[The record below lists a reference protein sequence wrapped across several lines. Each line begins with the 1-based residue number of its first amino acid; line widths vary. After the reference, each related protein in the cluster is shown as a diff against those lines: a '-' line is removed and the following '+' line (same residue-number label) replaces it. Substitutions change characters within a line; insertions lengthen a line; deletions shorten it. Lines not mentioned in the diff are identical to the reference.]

1 MDKRSQ
7 GVKGKAVIADFLEL
21 GANAF
26 AGGLM
31 VAIAL
36 AVITLALATSA
47 QAAPVEK
54 VATISNVPT
63 CVSGASAEEPRS
75 VAPTPASDVA
85 GVGALWANLALGSIA
100 LGSAGIAAILG
111 RSVPAGRR

>member
-1 MDKRSQ
+1 
-7 GVKGKAVIADFLEL
+7 
-21 GANAF
+21 
-26 AGGLM
+26 M

-85 GVGALWANLALGSIA
+85 GVGALWANLLFGTVALS
-100 LGSAGIAAILG
+100 SAGIVAFLG
-111 RSVPAGRR
+111 RTIPAGRN